1 MGYYNY
7 LCELLRPLRVYRL
20 DEGSLSGAELYAA
33 GEGLDAAA
41 EALEKAVREG
51 VLMTAEDEGL
61 SRRERLFSRV
71 GARTTPA
78 LRRLA
83 IASLLRV
90 GGDGF
95 TLEAVNQTI
104 SGCGVRAVAA
114 ETDEQGVVRVTFPQ
128 VAGEPEDFARIRDII
143 LEIMPCHL
151 QVDFYFRFLTWEGA
165 RPPRGHGR
173 ASRTRGTPGRALKR
187 RCRRYDGAGGLGPPD
202 GER

>member
-71 GARTTPA
+71 GAHDAGAAPA
-78 LRRLA
+78 GDRVAAARRRRRLHARGGQPDHQRLRR
-83 IASLLRV
+83 
-90 GGDGF
+90 
-95 TLEAVNQTI
+95 
-104 SGCGVRAVAA
+104 
-114 ETDEQGVVRVTFPQ
+114 
-128 VAGEPEDFARIRDII
+128 ARRGRRD
-143 LEIMPCHL
+143 
-151 QVDFYFRFLTWEGA
+151 R
-165 RPPRGHGR
+165 
-173 ASRTRGTPGRALKR
+173 
-187 RCRRYDGAGGLGPPD
+187 
-202 GER
+202 

>member
-41 EALEKAVREG
+41 EALEKAAREG

-104 SGCGVRAVAA
+104 SGCRRGAPWPQRQMSRAWCV
-114 ETDEQGVVRVTFPQ
+114 
-128 VAGEPEDFARIRDII
+128 
-143 LEIMPCHL
+143 
-151 QVDFYFRFLTWEGA
+151 
-165 RPPRGHGR
+165 
-173 ASRTRGTPGRALKR
+173 
-187 RCRRYDGAGGLGPPD
+187 
-202 GER
+202 

>member
-20 DEGSLSGAELYAA
+20 DKGSLSGAELYAA

-61 SRRERLFSRV
+61 SRRERLFSRIGV
-71 GARTTPA
+71 RVTPE

-151 QVDFYFRFLTWEGA
+151 QVDFYFRFLTWEECEAAAWTWQGIEDA
-165 RPPRGHGR
+165 GHTWESFEK
-173 ASRTRGTPGRALKR
+173 AVPTV
-187 RCRRYDGAGGLGPPD
+187 
-202 GER
+202 

>member
-90 GGDGF
+90 GE
-95 TLEAVNQTI
+95 TALRSRRSTRPSAAAACAPWPQRQM
-104 SGCGVRAVAA
+104 SRAWCV
-114 ETDEQGVVRVTFPQ
+114 
-128 VAGEPEDFARIRDII
+128 
-143 LEIMPCHL
+143 
-151 QVDFYFRFLTWEGA
+151 
-165 RPPRGHGR
+165 
-173 ASRTRGTPGRALKR
+173 
-187 RCRRYDGAGGLGPPD
+187 
-202 GER
+202 

>member
-41 EALEKAVREG
+41 EALEKAAREG

-114 ETDEQGVVRVTFPQ
+114 ETDEQGVVRSRVPIKQYLQKLPKWGRFGVTSVTPFLLLP
-128 VAGEPEDFARIRDII
+128 VHPEGCTPA
-143 LEIMPCHL
+143 H
-151 QVDFYFRFLTWEGA
+151 
-165 RPPRGHGR
+165 
-173 ASRTRGTPGRALKR
+173 RT
-187 RCRRYDGAGGLGPPD
+187 
-202 GER
+202 

>member
-41 EALEKAVREG
+41 EALEKAAREG

-61 SRRERLFSRV
+61 SRR
-71 GARTTPA
+71 
-78 LRRLA
+78 
-83 IASLLRV
+83 
-90 GGDGF
+90 DGF

-151 QVDFYFRFLTWEGA
+151 QVDFYFRFLTWEECEAAAWTWQGIEDA
-165 RPPRGHGR
+165 GHTWESFEK
-173 ASRTRGTPGRALKR
+173 AVPTV
-187 RCRRYDGAGGLGPPD
+187 
-202 GER
+202 

>member
-61 SRRERLFSRV
+61 SRRERLFSRI

-83 IASLLRV
+83 
-90 GGDGF
+90 
-95 TLEAVNQTI
+95 T
-104 SGCGVRAVAA
+104 
-114 ETDEQGVVRVTFPQ
+114 
-128 VAGEPEDFARIRDII
+128 
-143 LEIMPCHL
+143 
-151 QVDFYFRFLTWEGA
+151 
-165 RPPRGHGR
+165 
-173 ASRTRGTPGRALKR
+173 ASRSRRSTRPSAAAACAPWPRRRTSRAW
-187 RCRRYDGAGGLGPPD
+187 CA
-202 GER
+202 

>member
-61 SRRERLFSRV
+61 SRRERLFSRG

-114 ETDEQGVVRVTFPQ
+114 ETACDLP
-128 VAGEPEDFARIRDII
+128 AG
-143 LEIMPCHL
+143 
-151 QVDFYFRFLTWEGA
+151 G
-165 RPPRGHGR
+165 GR
-173 ASRTRGTPGRALKR
+173 
-187 RCRRYDGAGGLGPPD
+187 AGGLCAHPRHHSGDHAVPSAGGLLLPVPD
-202 GER
+202 MGGVRGRRVDMAGHRGRGAHLGEL

>member
-95 TLEAVNQTI
+95 TLESSCFASSLFLFINSALCASIFLFCSVTKPSYI
-104 SGCGVRAVAA
+104 SFLFSFMLVCASNFLAFAA
-114 ETDEQGVVRVTFPQ
+114 STRST
-128 VAGEPEDFARIRDII
+128 
-143 LEIMPCHL
+143 HL
-151 QVDFYFRFLTWEGA
+151 RSISTNL
-165 RPPRGHGR
+165 
-173 ASRTRGTPGRALKR
+173 
-187 RCRRYDGAGGLGPPD
+187 
-202 GER
+202 

>member
-41 EALEKAVREG
+41 EALEKAAREG

-90 GGDGF
+90 G
-95 TLEAVNQTI
+95 
-104 SGCGVRAVAA
+104 
-114 ETDEQGVVRVTFPQ
+114 ET
-128 VAGEPEDFARIRDII
+128 
-143 LEIMPCHL
+143 
-151 QVDFYFRFLTWEGA
+151 
-165 RPPRGHGR
+165 
-173 ASRTRGTPGRALKR
+173 ASRSRRSTRPSAAAACAPWPQRRTSRAW
-187 RCRRYDGAGGLGPPD
+187 CV
-202 GER
+202 

>member
-41 EALEKAVREG
+41 EALEKAAREG

-95 TLEAVNQTI
+95 SLEAVNQAI
-104 SGCGVRAVAA
+104 RGCGARAAA
-114 ETDEQGVVRVTFPQ
+114 AAAAS
-128 VAGEPEDFARIRDII
+128 AGASGPTCGISRYPTPTTTNPFFISPSGTAR
-143 LEIMPCHL
+143 LPP
-151 QVDFYFRFLTWEGA
+151 V
-165 RPPRGHGR
+165 RPPPRNHTTSGASSASGGQATSRRHIRR
-173 ASRTRGTPGRALKR
+173 A
-187 RCRRYDGAGGLGPPD
+187 
-202 GER
+202 

>member
-20 DEGSLSGAELYAA
+20 DEGSLSGAGCTPRARDWTPQLRRWRRRR
-33 GEGLDAAA
+33 
-41 EALEKAVREG
+41 VRG

-61 SRRERLFSRV
+61 SRREQLFSRV

-151 QVDFYFRFLTWEGA
+151 QVDFTSG
-165 RPPRGHGR
+165 
-173 ASRTRGTPGRALKR
+173 S
-187 RCRRYDGAGGLGPPD
+187 
-202 GER
+202 

>member
-41 EALEKAVREG
+41 EALEKAAREG

-78 LRRLA
+78 LRR
-83 IASLLRV
+83 
-90 GGDGF
+90 
-95 TLEAVNQTI
+95 
-104 SGCGVRAVAA
+104 RARR
-114 ETDEQGVVRVTFPQ
+114 GR
-128 VAGEPEDFARIRDII
+128 RD
-143 LEIMPCHL
+143 
-151 QVDFYFRFLTWEGA
+151 R
-165 RPPRGHGR
+165 
-173 ASRTRGTPGRALKR
+173 
-187 RCRRYDGAGGLGPPD
+187 
-202 GER
+202 

>member
-143 LEIMPCHL
+143 LEIMPL
-151 QVDFYFRFLTWEGA
+151 
-165 RPPRGHGR
+165 P
-173 ASRTRGTPGRALKR
+173 S
-187 RCRRYDGAGGLGPPD
+187 AGGLLLPVPD
-202 GER
+202 MGGVRGRRVDMAGHRGRGAHLGEL

>member
-41 EALEKAVREG
+41 EALEKAAREG

-128 VAGEPEDFARIRDII
+128 VAGDHA
-143 LEIMPCHL
+143 
-151 QVDFYFRFLTWEGA
+151 V
-165 RPPRGHGR
+165 
-173 ASRTRGTPGRALKR
+173 SS
-187 RCRRYDGAGGLGPPD
+187 AGGLLLPVPD
-202 GER
+202 MGGVRGRRVDVAGHRGRGAHLGEL

>member
-7 LCELLRPLRVYRL
+7 LCELLRPLRAYRL

-41 EALEKAVREG
+41 EALEKAAREG

-61 SRRERLFSRV
+61 SRRERLFSRI

-90 GGDGF
+90 G
-95 TLEAVNQTI
+95 
-104 SGCGVRAVAA
+104 
-114 ETDEQGVVRVTFPQ
+114 PQ

-151 QVDFYFRFLTWEGA
+151 QVDFYFRFLTWEECEAAAWTWQGVEDA
-165 RPPRGHGR
+165 EHTWESFEKAVP
-173 ASRTRGTPGRALKR
+173 TV
-187 RCRRYDGAGGLGPPD
+187 
-202 GER
+202 

>member
-71 GARTTPA
+71 VRVAAARRRRRLHARGGQPDHQR
-78 LRRLA
+78 LRR
-83 IASLLRV
+83 
-90 GGDGF
+90 
-95 TLEAVNQTI
+95 
-104 SGCGVRAVAA
+104 
-114 ETDEQGVVRVTFPQ
+114 
-128 VAGEPEDFARIRDII
+128 ARRGRRD
-143 LEIMPCHL
+143 
-151 QVDFYFRFLTWEGA
+151 R
-165 RPPRGHGR
+165 
-173 ASRTRGTPGRALKR
+173 
-187 RCRRYDGAGGLGPPD
+187 
-202 GER
+202 

>member
-61 SRRERLFSRV
+61 SRRERLFSRI

-95 TLEAVNQTI
+95 TLDQLKTAAAREGLSVN
-104 SGCGVRAVAA
+104 GFCVYCL
-114 ETDEQGVVRVTFPQ
+114 
-128 VAGEPEDFARIRDII
+128 RDKI
-143 LEIMPCHL
+143 
-151 QVDFYFRFLTWEGA
+151 
-165 RPPRGHGR
+165 
-173 ASRTRGTPGRALKR
+173 
-187 RCRRYDGAGGLGPPD
+187 
-202 GER
+202 

>member
-41 EALEKAVREG
+41 EALEKAAREG

-114 ETDEQGVVRVTFPQ
+114 ETDEQG
-128 VAGEPEDFARIRDII
+128 DFARIRDII

-151 QVDFYFRFLTWEGA
+151 QVDFYFRFLTWEECEAAAWTWQGIEDA
-165 RPPRGHGR
+165 EHTWESFEKAVP
-173 ASRTRGTPGRALKR
+173 TV
-187 RCRRYDGAGGLGPPD
+187 
-202 GER
+202 